1 MDEYWV
7 VSAVGRGLPKVI
19 AAVIV
24 SLSKY
29 VSCAFDFCNDW
40 SVVMGLILL
49 LFLLFFLSCLG
60 FPFPSFNVLPP
71 IADRLPVSCL
81 QLKRNYQP
89 L

>member
-40 SVVMGLILL
+40 SVCLCPNMFLALLIFAMTGL
-49 LFLLFFLSCLG
+49 
-60 FPFPSFNVLPP
+60 
-71 IADRLPVSCL
+71 
-81 QLKRNYQP
+81 
-89 L
+89 

>member
-49 LFLLFFLSCLG
+49 FCLLFFLSCLG